1 MAISEHIARLREHVG
16 NDVLLLP
23 TVAVLPR
30 DGAGRILLV
39 KQAQTGL
46 WGTIGGYIE
55 LDESPRAAA
64 RREARE
70 EAGVIVELGRIIDA
84 LGGPEFRMTY
94 PNGDETACV
103 SIIFEATVISGEPK
117 PDGDETTDVRW
128 FTTHELPRIGLG
140 PFARTTFRALG
151 LLAS

>member
-1 MAISEHIARLREHVG
+1 
-16 NDVLLLP
+16 VLLLP

-30 DGAGRILLV
+30 DPAGRVLLV

-55 LDESPRAAA
+55 LDGSPREAA
-64 RREARE
+64 RREAQE
-70 EAGVIVELGRIIDA
+70 EAGVVVELGTIIDV

-128 FTTHELPRIGLG
+128 FTTRELPGISLGSFAHTTLRAIGLL
-140 PFARTTFRALG
+140 PN
-151 LLAS
+151 